1 MMTSQTVTFGSRQT
15 IFIVRVMQVLLP
27 LFGFALM
34 DGERNPLIWIGI
46 IFAFTVW
53 ELFMFSMVFAT
64 LNEQGLAYLR
74 WGKWKEATWAEISY
88 GGPAMVGFIRI
99 KLRGRSMLSRYLLL
113 RNPTL
118 PVDDGESFP
127 SLAVRFREVL
137 QPTSG
142 RTN

>member
-74 WGKWKEATWAEISY
+74 WGKWKEATWAEI
-88 GGPAMVGFIRI
+88 R
-99 KLRGRSMLSRYLLL
+99 LRWPGNGWLYQDQAKRKIDVVSLSSVEKS
-113 RNPTL
+113 NPT
-118 PVDDGESFP
+118 
-127 SLAVRFREVL
+127 RR
-137 QPTSG
+137 
-142 RTN
+142 